1 MFQFSINNF
10 ERKIFL
16 LLMLILFIH
25 LLLSSPT
32 KPTLK
37 EEKSFL
43 KWMRNTNQIYVG
55 DSYFFRMHNFINT
68 VDQINKHNKD
78 SSHYKLAPN
87 QYSHLT
93 GSELHSIFAFKDYKP
108 HPRSAPRFSDFVPPE
123 SLDWRQNNTVS
134 SVKNQLTCGSCWSF
148 SSVAVVESLLAR
160 TEGSCVSLSAQ
171 SLVDCCT
178 LCNGC
183 LGCDPAIALDWI
195 IYNST
200 GCLPLEAS
208 YPYFARQ
215 MQCDTTKFIN
225 STRINLKAWDYV
237 DFCNETDL
245 MVKCAE
251 YGPVLSVMKANLW
264 SFIYYTGG
272 IFYEEG
278 CSQFDY
284 DHGVVVVGYGNE
296 NDQLFWI
303 VKNSMGKEW
312 GEEGYIRLA
321 RNKGNMCGIATRSIY
336 VSDKPLSN

>member
-1 MFQFSINNF
+1 MLCLFACLSFSVVEPTIN
-10 ERKIFL
+10 
-16 LLMLILFIH
+16 
-25 LLLSSPT
+25 
-32 KPTLK
+32 

-43 KWMRNTNQIYVG
+43 KWMRNTNQIYTG
-55 DSYFFRMHNFINT
+55 ESYFFRMHNYLNT
-68 VDQINKHNKD
+68 VDLINKHNKD
-78 SSHYKLAPN
+78 NQQYKLSPN

-93 GSELHSIFAFKDYKP
+93 ISEINSLFAFKNYKP
-108 HPRSAPRFSDFVPPE
+108 HPRSSPRFSNFIPPE
-123 SLDWRQNNTVS
+123 SLDWRDNHTVTPI
-134 SVKNQLTCGSCWSF
+134 KNQLNCGSCWAF

-160 TEGSCVSLSAQ
+160 TEGTLVSLSSQ

-183 LGCDPAIALDWI
+183 SGCDPTIALDWI

-200 GCLPLEAS
+200 GYLPLETA
-208 YPYFARQ
+208 YPYAARQ
-215 MQCDTTKFIN
+215 MQCNSAKFLN
-225 STRINLKAWDYV
+225 ATRINIKAWDYV

-251 YGPVLSVMKANLW
+251 YGPVLCTMKANLW

-284 DHGVVVVGYGNE
+284 DHGVVVVGYGSE

-312 GEEGYIRLA
+312 GEDGYIRLA
-321 RNKGNMCGIATRSIY
+321 RNKGNMCGIATRSVY
-336 VSDKPLSN
+336 VNNEPFSN